1 MISLTG
7 SRENDRNMPTLKNK
21 ILAIT
26 RSERNAK
33 EFLQMV
39 REQGGR
45 AIALPAIE
53 IVSQGPEVAEEF
65 LDKLCKKKHYYCAF
79 MSQQA
84 VNILFDL
91 APDKIEPVL
100 KSTTVIA
107 VGPKTKQS
115 LEEHGVKVGLVLE
128 KFSSV
133 GLVDL
138 MSRIEPAGKKIII
151 PRSSAANDFA
161 TEALIRLGMDVD
173 EIVLYSVTTR
183 RAVEPIWEEFCGLL
197 LQKRVDAVIFT
208 SASNVTSFFEI
219 MGKVSRYELQLNSLT
234 KVVSIGPLTSRAL
247 WEQGIECFEAEEHT
261 VRGALQIAKQILYNS
276 F

>member
-1 MISLTG
+1 
-7 SRENDRNMPTLKNK
+7 MPGLKNK

-26 RSERNAK
+26 RSEHNAK

-39 REQGGR
+39 KDQGGR
-45 AIALPAIE
+45 AISLPAIE
-53 IVSQGPEVAEEF
+53 IVPRGPEVAEEF
-65 LDKLCKKKHYYCAF
+65 LDKLRKKKHYYCAF

-84 VNILFDL
+84 VKILFDL
-91 APDKIEPVL
+91 VPNKIEPVL

-115 LEEHGVKVGLVLE
+115 LEEHGVKVDLVLE
-128 KFSSV
+128 KFSSF

-138 MSRIEPAGKKIII
+138 MSGLKPAGKKIII

-173 EIVLYSVTTR
+173 EIVLYSVHTK
-183 RAVEPIWEEFCGLL
+183 AIEPIWDEFCDLL

-208 SASNVTSFFEI
+208 SASNVNSFFEI
-219 MGKVSRYELQLNSLT
+219 IGKVSKYELKLNNLT
-234 KVVSIGPLTSRAL
+234 KVISIGPLTSKAL

-261 VRGALQIAKQILYNS
+261 VRGALQIAKQIL
-276 F
+276 

>member
-1 MISLTG
+1 
-7 SRENDRNMPTLKNK
+7 
-21 ILAIT
+21 
-26 RSERNAK
+26 
-33 EFLQMV
+33 
-39 REQGGR
+39 
-45 AIALPAIE
+45 
-53 IVSQGPEVAEEF
+53 
-65 LDKLCKKKHYYCAF
+65 
-79 MSQQA
+79 
-84 VNILFDL
+84 
-91 APDKIEPVL
+91 
-100 KSTTVIA
+100 
-107 VGPKTKQS
+107 QS

-128 KFSSV
+128 KFSSF

-151 PRSSAANDFA
+151 PRSSTANDFV

-173 EIVLYSVTTR
+173 EIVLYSVRT
-183 RAVEPIWEEFCGLL
+183 RAVEPIWQEFCGLL

-219 MGKVSRYELQLNSLT
+219 MGKVYEYELQLNNLT
-234 KVVSIGPLTSRAL
+234 KVVSIGPLTSKAL